1 MRNRES
7 SSRMRIN
14 RANLVLDAFDEQL
27 VSAAEVMAWAESELR
42 AASSSAD
49 VPSWLLDLLRDG
61 PAHFLTSSHPWRKNA
76 GFEIRCAL
84 HATRVNLTDRDSM
97 LEFARWLANS
107 VARVNINDPFGVLAL
122 EVDHYL
128 NDHADEEL
136 AVQCIRDDLLELLP
150 RCYQL
155 LEAARRR

>member
-1 MRNRES
+1 
-7 SSRMRIN
+7 
-14 RANLVLDAFDEQL
+14 
-27 VSAAEVMAWAESELR
+27 
-42 AASSSAD
+42 
-49 VPSWLLDLLRDG
+49 
-61 PAHFLTSSHPWRKNA
+61 
-76 GFEIRCAL
+76 
-84 HATRVNLTDRDSM
+84 M